1 MEEEKKEKKKKEEK
15 IKEMNKNREN
25 EKEKEEKEEL
35 RGKEGGGR
43 VEGEITGKECEKV
56 KTRKETI

>member
-1 MEEEKKEKKKKEEK
+1 
-15 IKEMNKNREN
+15 MNKNREN

-43 VEGEITGKECEKV
+43 EEGEITGKEYEKI